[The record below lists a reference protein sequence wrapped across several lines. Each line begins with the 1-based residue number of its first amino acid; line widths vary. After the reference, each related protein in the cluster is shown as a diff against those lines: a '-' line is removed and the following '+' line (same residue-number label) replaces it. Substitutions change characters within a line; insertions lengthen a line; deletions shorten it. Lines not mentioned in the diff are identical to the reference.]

1 MASDQAFINNKGS
14 VSVDTFT
21 EATDLDITD
30 DQLLADHDSDF
41 DEYLRGYE
49 TLVEQIKQNKDNVDE
64 LKRLINRLSSDYTR
78 LLDMSFDSLFVDLY
92 KNARP
97 ALLALLNNKACHKY
111 LVPQHNFHHRTVIT
125 TLNERL
131 YTAFKHPVNE
141 VEEKALA
148 VFKAVRSEGLKTKFM
163 AQAFKDVIKKT
174 DKDLILNNYEN
185 IRFCLYPELGVTTKY
200 VQEPEHRNECLL
212 VYSNAPAVNTGLF
225 HQIENNMLGADLE
238 CFHVA
243 TGWNAIMVKHSSKD
257 DPLTLAYVELD
268 GYEYLNEMNNVPTPV
283 DLYLDGYHELK
294 NEILA
299 HPNDITVI
307 NSNVAQLVDQFYK
320 VLEYDF
326 YNFCCQLYEN
336 APLALIALLNYK
348 PSLRC
353 FMKWSLC
360 EGSVVDEYLDQL
372 LLTALEELDSLD
384 MHICEAPRNLILNVH
399 NMSVKRIFLISALH
413 DVLRNTPDL
422 LLKQWL
428 RNIKVQVGVGRD
440 LYTLYNNPAAKK
452 ILLIDYTTSVN
463 FENNYDK
470 EMSQKLSA
478 EVRLD
483 LPLGSMKL
491 LDESVVNTMVGRYEY
506 NSFKFYYVEL
516 DPQEIEELAKILK
529 KEKEKEKDKEQGR
542 QKPPQGPLNQHLKA
556 FFINLL
562 THLTKC
568 YYQYG
573 SQELIIALNF
583 NQLKL

>member
-1 MASDQAFINNKGS
+1 M
-14 VSVDTFT
+14 DTFT
-21 EATDLDITD
+21 EATDLDLTD

-111 LVPQHNFHHRTVIT
+111 LVPQHNYHHRTVIT

-268 GYEYLNEMNNVPTPV
+268 GYEYLNDMNNVPTPV

-294 NEILA
+294 HEILA

-307 NSNVAQLVDQFYK
+307 NSNIAQLVDQFYK

-529 KEKEKEKDKEQGR
+529 KEKEKEKDKE
-542 QKPPQGPLNQHLKA
+542 
-556 FFINLL
+556 
-562 THLTKC
+562 
-568 YYQYG
+568 
-573 SQELIIALNF
+573 
-583 NQLKL
+583 